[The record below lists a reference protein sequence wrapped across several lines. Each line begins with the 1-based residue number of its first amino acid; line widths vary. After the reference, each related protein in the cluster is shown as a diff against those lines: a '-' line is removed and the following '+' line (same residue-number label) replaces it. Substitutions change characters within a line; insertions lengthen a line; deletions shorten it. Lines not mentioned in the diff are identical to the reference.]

1 MTPTPI
7 ARPAVGDLA
16 PDFTLPD
23 DTGTQRTLSAER
35 GHWLVL
41 YFYPKDDTPGC
52 TKEACSF
59 RDNHGAIQ
67 AAGAA
72 VLGVSADSAASHQ
85 KFAAKYDLPFTLL
98 VDDDDHSAARAYGAY
113 GMKKQYGRE
122 YEGVI
127 RSTFIIDP
135 AGCIAKSW
143 AKVKTDTHGADVL
156 AWLQA
161 NAK

>member
-1 MTPTPI
+1 MTMPQ
-7 ARPAVGDLA
+7 
-16 PDFTLPD
+16 
-23 DTGTQRTLSAER
+23 TGTQAPVFNLDDQAGQKHELRDYR
-35 GHWLVL
+35 GKWVVL

-59 RDNHGAIQ
+59 RDNYGAIQ
-67 AAGAA
+67 AAGAV

-156 AWLQA
+156 AWLRA
-161 NAK
+161 NVK

>member
-1 MTPTPI
+1 MTMPQS
-7 ARPAVGDLA
+7 
-16 PDFTLPD
+16 
-23 DTGTQRTLSAER
+23 GTQAPVFNLRDQASQNHELRDYR
-35 GHWLVL
+35 GKWVVL

-59 RDNHGAIQ
+59 RDNYGAIQ
-67 AAGAA
+67 AAGAV

-156 AWLQA
+156 AWLRA
-161 NAK
+161 NVK

>member
-1 MTPTPI
+1 MTMPQTG
-7 ARPAVGDLA
+7 AQA
-16 PDFTLPD
+16 PVFNLKDQAGQQHELRD
-23 DTGTQRTLSAER
+23 YR
-35 GHWLVL
+35 GKWVVL

-52 TKEACSF
+52 TREACSF

-67 AAGAA
+67 AAGAV
-72 VLGVSADSAASHQ
+72 VLGVSADTAASHQ
-85 KFAAKYDLPFTLL
+85 KFAEKYDLPFTLL
-98 VDDDDHSAARAYGAY
+98 VDDDDHKAARAYGAY
-113 GMKKQYGRE
+113 GMKKQYGRQ

-135 AGCIAKSW
+135 AGHIAKSW

-156 AWLQA
+156 TWLQA